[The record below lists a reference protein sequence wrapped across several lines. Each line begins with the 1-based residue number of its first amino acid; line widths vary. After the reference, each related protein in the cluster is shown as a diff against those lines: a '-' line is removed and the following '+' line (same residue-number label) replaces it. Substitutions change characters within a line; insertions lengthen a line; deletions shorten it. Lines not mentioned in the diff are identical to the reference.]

1 MVSRQLRLNTLEQM
15 RNRLKEFIGRKI
27 SIVLSNRTVLF
38 GELKSITDAELK
50 FVNMRLDPVNLSLED
65 IAEVYVDF
73 KE

>member
-1 MVSRQLRLNTLEQM
+1 MVTRQLRLNTSEQM
-15 RNRLKEFIGRKI
+15 RNRLKEFTGREI

-38 GELKSITDAELK
+38 GELKTISESELT
-50 FVNMRLDPVNLSLED
+50 FVNLRLHPVSLRLEA